1 MPFMAGLNH
10 RNRKVSSNREKL
22 KQSKRWVVK
31 LGSALLTDKG
41 CGLKHE
47 RLDSWIAQIAA
58 LDKQGIEVVIVSSG
72 AVAEGITRLGWKQRP
87 TQVHQLQAAAAVGQ
101 MGLIQAYEFGFQKY
115 GMHTAQ
121 ILLTHED
128 VANRERYLNARTSIN
143 TLISLG
149 VIPIIN
155 ENDSVATDEIRFGD
169 NDTLAGMVANLIEA
183 DVLVLLTDQNGLYT
197 ADPSK
202 DKNAALLHE
211 VSVDDAELD
220 NYAGE
225 GGVLGRGGMR
235 TKIKA
240 ARIAAHSGTQTLIAS
255 GNEADVMLRIAAAE
269 TIGTLF
275 VGNEVTV
282 NARRLWLAGQGKMK
296 GSVSVDD
303 GAVRALTENN
313 KSLLPVGIRQVNGEF
328 NRGEVI
334 ACLDMNGKE
343 IARGLTNYN
352 SSQAKTIM
360 GKTSQEI
367 LDLLG
372 SLDEDEFI
380 HRDNL
385 LVN

>member
-1 MPFMAGLNH
+1 M
-10 RNRKVSSNREKL
+10 SSNREKL

-58 LDKQGIEVVIVSSG
+58 LGKQGIEVVIVSSG

-115 GMHTAQ
+115 GKHTAQ

-183 DVLVLLTDQNGLYT
+183 EVLVLLTDQDGLYT
-197 ADPSK
+197 ADPTR
-202 DKNAALLHE
+202 DKNATLLHE

-220 NYAGE
+220 TYAGE

-255 GNEADVMLRIAAAE
+255 GNETDVMLRLAKAE

-275 VGNEVTV
+275 TGKEVTV

-303 GAVRALTENN
+303 GAARALTENN
-313 KSLLPVGIRQVNGEF
+313 KSLLPVGIKQVNGEF

-334 ACLDMNGKE
+334 ACLDMNGNE